1 MKYAAVVLIAL
12 FPGLSA
18 AAPQHHLLIVAGIG
32 GLDEYRQQFEQQS
45 QKLYQA
51 ARAAGIGAG
60 LIEVLSA
67 SPLESLKIEHQ
78 PSTRDNLAG
87 ALERIRQRAGAGDR
101 VFIVFFA
108 HGNPRGDSAVV
119 NLPGPDLSPA
129 DLEAMLEDFQQ
140 QTLVIVNTASAS
152 GPFANRL
159 SAANRIVITAT
170 SSGREYYAGLFGD
183 YFADAFAGDGAD
195 RDKDGRI
202 SLLEAFDYAR
212 REVRRSYEAEK
223 RLLTEHALLDD
234 NGDAVA
240 SLEPGE
246 FEADGAL
253 AHRVYLQPPWTPS
266 GPAAAA
272 MLEMLD
278 RKRQLED
285 SISQLKMRRD
295 SLPRDSYYDQ
305 LELLLVDLALL
316 AREIREQGG

>member
-1 MKYAAVVLIAL
+1 MKKAVLLLLVL
-12 FPGLSA
+12 FPGLAA

-32 GLDEYRQQFEQQS
+32 GLDEYGEQFEQQS
-45 QKLYQA
+45 LKLY
-51 ARAAGIGAG
+51 RAALEAGIEPARIV
-60 LIEVLSA
+60 LLSA
-67 SPLESLKIEHQ
+67 SPLESLSLEHQ
-78 PSTRDNLAG
+78 PSTRENLDR
-87 ALERIRQRAGAGDR
+87 ALARIRREAAAGDR
-101 VFIVFFA
+101 VFIVFFG

-119 NLPGPDLSPA
+119 NLPGPDLSA
-129 DLEAMLEDFQQ
+129 GDLAELLQGFEQQ
-140 QTLVIVNTASAS
+140 VLVIVNTASAS
-152 GPFANRL
+152 GPFARRL

-183 YFADAFAGDGAD
+183 YFADAFAGNGAD
-195 RDKDGRI
+195 RDKDGMI

-234 NGDAVA
+234 NGDGVA

-253 AHRVYLQPPWTPS
+253 AHRVHLRQPWTPS
-266 GPAAAA
+266 GAAAEA
-272 MLEMLD
+272 MLEMLE
-278 RKRQLED
+278 RKRRLEE
-285 SISQLKMRRD
+285 SISALKQQRD

-316 AREIREQGG
+316 AREIRAQGG